1 MKDLGKTFQT
11 EETDKGMKYDN
22 SLIQRGT
29 AARRERDRARNK
41 GARQVPDHWS

>member
-11 EETDKGMKYDN
+11 EEIDKDIKYNN
-22 SLIQRGT
+22 SLIQRGI

-41 GARQVPDHWS
+41 GGRQVPDH

>member
-1 MKDLGKTFQT
+1 MKDLGKIFQT
-11 EETDKGMKYDN
+11 EEIDKDIKYDN

-41 GARQVPDHWS
+41 GGRQVPDH